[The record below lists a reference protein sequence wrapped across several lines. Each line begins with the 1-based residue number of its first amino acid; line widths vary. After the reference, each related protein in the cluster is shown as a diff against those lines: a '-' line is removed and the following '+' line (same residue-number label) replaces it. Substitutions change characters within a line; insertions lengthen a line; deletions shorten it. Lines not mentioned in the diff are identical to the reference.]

1 MLYRAFA
8 ISMKEARM
16 IRPEKTIAKLK
27 SGEDVKI
34 VAIGDSLTYGWQ
46 VSKGYLDFLNEML
59 RKLYPGTYFQIVNK
73 GIPGDTASGG
83 LDRIETDVYF
93 YNPDCVLVEFAL
105 NDAFCGYSPE
115 LFGRNI
121 QEMIAGIRKNTQAET
136 VLVTAV
142 WLDDPGSYDFVEK
155 SFYGKL
161 EEMAGKFSLPVARV
175 HEHWRQQVQSG
186 AVDFQELVQFDGVH
200 PTVVGYKLMAEAVMD
215 VFTE

>member
-1 MLYRAFA
+1 
-8 ISMKEARM
+8 M

-46 VSKGYLDFLNEML
+46 VSKGYLDFLKEML
-59 RKLYPGTYFQIVNK
+59 TKHYPGTYFQIVNK

-83 LDRIETDVYF
+83 LDRIDTDVYF
-93 YNPDCVLVEFAL
+93 YDPDCVLVEFAL

-121 QEMIAGIRKNTQAET
+121 QEMIAGIRNNTQAEI

-142 WLDDPGSYDFVEK
+142 WLDDPKSYDFIER

-161 EEMAGKFSLPVARV
+161 EEMAQKFDLPVARV
-175 HEHWRQQVQSG
+175 HEHWMRQVTSG
-186 AVDFQELVQFDGVH
+186 AVDFQELVQYDGVH
-200 PTVVGYKLMAEAVMD
+200 PTVEGYKLMAEAVMEI
-215 VFTE
+215 FKK

>member
-1 MLYRAFA
+1 MT
-8 ISMKEARM
+8 SWKESCV

-46 VSKGYLDFLNEML
+46 VSKGYLDFLRERL
-59 RKLYPGTYFQIVNK
+59 RKHYPGTHFQIVNK

-93 YNPDCVLVEFAL
+93 YDPDCVLVEFAL
-105 NDAFCGYSPE
+105 NDAFCGFSPE

-121 QEMIAGIRKNTQAET
+121 QEMIAWIRNNTGAEI

-142 WLDDPGSYDFVEK
+142 WLDDPKSYDFVET
-155 SFYGKL
+155 FYGKL
-161 EEMAGKFSLPVARV
+161 EEMAQKFGLAMARV
-175 HEHWRQQVQSG
+175 HEHWNRQVTSG
-186 AVDFQELVQFDGVH
+186 AVDFQELVQ
-200 PTVVGYKLMAEAVMD
+200 
-215 VFTE
+215 

>member
-1 MLYRAFA
+1 MLYRASA
-8 ISMKEARM
+8 ISTKEVRM

-34 VAIGDSLTYGWQ
+34 VAIGDSLTHGWL
-46 VSKGYLDFLNEML
+46 VSKGYLDFLKEML
-59 RKLYPGTYFQIVNK
+59 RKRYPGASFQLVNK

-83 LDRIETDVYF
+83 LDRIDTDVYF

-105 NDAFCGYSPE
+105 NDAFCGFTSE

-121 QEMIAGIRKNTQAET
+121 QEMIAGIRKNTQAEI

-142 WLDDPGSYDFVEK
+142 WLDDPKSYDFVEK
-155 SFYGKL
+155 FFYGKL
-161 EEMAGKFSLPVARV
+161 EEMAEKFALPVARV

-200 PTVVGYKLMAEAVMD
+200 PTVVGYRLMAEAVME
-215 VFTE
+215 VFTD